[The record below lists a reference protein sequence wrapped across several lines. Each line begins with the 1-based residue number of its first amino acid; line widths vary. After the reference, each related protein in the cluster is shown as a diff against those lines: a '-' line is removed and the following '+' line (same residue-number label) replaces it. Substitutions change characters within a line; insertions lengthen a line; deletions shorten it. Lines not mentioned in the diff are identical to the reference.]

1 MVVLPLETLN
11 KIVSRKVSV
20 LLKDGKILEGLL
32 TGVDQY
38 MNLVLENTTEKAPI
52 KEEIINENNE
62 KVIKR
67 GEKERKLGTV
77 VLRGTNILSISPL

>member
-1 MVVLPLETLN
+1 MVILPLEALN
-11 KIVSRKVSV
+11 KIVSKKVSI

-32 TGVDQY
+32 TGADQY
-38 MNLVLENTTEKAPI
+38 MNLVLENTTEKTPV
-52 KEEIINENNE
+52 KEETVNSNNE
-62 KVIKR
+62 RVIKM